1 MRSLRGKTVLVAGGA
16 GFIGRHLVR
25 RLLAS
30 GASVIVADDL
40 SSGQD
45 VGCDQAQFFRCDI
58 AIIQDLP
65 SADIIFNLA
74 SPASPPIYQRDPIQT
89 WKSNVLGTLN
99 LLDHAIRCNATLVQA
114 STSEVYGDPLSHP
127 QKEEDWGHVN
137 PIGLRS
143 CYDESKRAAESLL
156 MDAFRTGET
165 DIRIARIF
173 NTYGPG
179 MRPADGRLIPNFI
192 HQALSG
198 MPLTIFGDG
207 QQTRSLCFIDDTVNA
222 LLLMAAVPEA
232 RGEVVNIG
240 NPREQSVLDIAAC
253 VKRITGVDVPLVFSN
268 LPQDDPV
275 RRCPDISKAIRLL
288 GWQPRISLQ
297 DGLQE
302 ILTATANPV

>member
-1 MRSLRGKTVLVAGGA
+1 VRSLRGKTVLVAGGA

-45 VGCDQAQFFRCDI
+45 VGCDQVRFFQCDI

-156 MDAFRTGET
+156 MDAFRTHET

-253 VKRITGVDVPLVFSN
+253 VKMITGVDVPLVFSN